1 MSLRKRQIK
10 SKETNK
16 QASKQAS
23 KQAKI
28 QNTKHC
34 CEEVGS

>member
-10 SKETNK
+10 SKGT
-16 QASKQAS
+16 SKKGS
-23 KQAKI
+23 KEAKI

-34 CEEVGS
+34 CEELGS